1 MERDSRESAVREL
14 IARRDELTSVVQ
26 PIVSLRGDRQLGYEA
41 LLRLPGQSPFT
52 SPADAFDAAA
62 ATPLLVDLELAAL
75 ETHLGALAGWLP
87 RGLLFVNLSAQSLL
101 HPRLQGDEL
110 VRRLRTVGLEPQR
123 VVVEIT
129 ELVRVPD
136 PVVFAEAVAPLRT
149 AGFRLAID
157 DFGCGFSNLR
167 ILVELGPDYVK
178 VDRSLVAGVAE
189 HPRKRVFLESL
200 AVLAPRIN
208 CAVVGEGV
216 ETAEDLAELRACGVP
231 FAQGFAVAP
240 PAPLDHFIGPLA
252 PPLATPEPAFD
263 IRDEEQAGALA
274 VPQEGVAPET
284 PVGRIVALF
293 DARPEPVA
301 VPVLRGG
308 LATGLVT
315 RQLLFF
321 HLGHRY
327 GFSLWNDRPVVAF
340 VSANGGGPDRLPA
353 SASLEEAAELVR
365 RRPASRRFDPLVVET
380 QEGRYHGL
388 LPVDLLLTEMTRL
401 KVEYALQS
409 NPLTGLPGS
418 LVLARAAQGRLGAGR
433 PFTLGWVD
441 VDHFKSFNDRYG
453 FTRGDEVLL
462 LLAGLLRQHF
472 SGDPRALVA
481 HPGGDDFAFLA
492 ANEDAEERARR
503 VAQAFSVQ
511 VASLYDPADRERGGI
526 VSVDRRGERRRFGLV
541 AVSIGL
547 VAWNGEPQIDYR
559 RLVEIA
565 AEVKASA
572 KRMAGP
578 AVVRNARTLLPHPLS
593 RAVVVAP
600 ASATASAPAPD
611 DAAAV
616 AIRRL

>member
-1 MERDSRESAVREL
+1 MEKHCRHAAVEAL
-14 IARRDELTSVVQ
+14 IAKRNELTSVVQ
-26 PIVSLRGDRQLGYEA
+26 PIASLRGDRQLGFEA
-41 LLRLPGQSPFT
+41 LLRLPRECPFA

-62 ATPLLVDLELAAL
+62 TTPLLVDLELAAL
-75 ETHLGALAGWLP
+75 DTHLGSVAGHLP
-87 RGLLFVNLSAQSLL
+87 KGLLFVNLSAQSLL
-101 HPRLQGDEL
+101 HPRLRGDEL
-110 VRRLRTVGLEPQR
+110 LARLSGAGLEPQR

-129 ELVRVPD
+129 ELVRVSD
-136 PVVFAEAVAPLRT
+136 PVAFAQAVAPLRS

-157 DFGCGFSNLR
+157 DFGCGFSNVR
-167 ILVELGPDYVK
+167 VLVELGPDYVK
-178 VDRSLVAGVAE
+178 VDRSLVNGVAE

-200 AVLAPRIN
+200 AVLARRIN
-208 CAVVGEGV
+208 CAVIGEGV
-216 ETAEDLAELRACGVP
+216 ETPEDVAELRACGVP
-231 FAQGFAVAP
+231 FAQGFAVAA
-240 PAPLDHFIGPLA
+240 PAPLDHFVGPVA
-252 PPLATPEPAFD
+252 PPAPDPAFD
-263 IRDEEQAGALA
+263 LGDEERVGALA
-274 VPQEGVAPET
+274 VPQEGVPPET

-293 DARPEPVA
+293 DSRPEPVA

-308 LATGLVT
+308 VATGLVT
-315 RQLLFF
+315 QQLLFS

-327 GFSLWNDRPVVAF
+327 GFSLWNDRPVAAF
-340 VSANGGGPDRLPA
+340 VAANGGGPDRLPA

-365 RRPASRRFDPLVVET
+365 RRPASRRFDPLVVDTE
-380 QEGRYHGL
+380 EGRYHGL

-418 LVLARAAQGRLGAGR
+418 LVLARAAQGRLEASR

-441 VDHFKSFNDRYG
+441 IDHFKSFNDRYG

-472 SGDPRALVA
+472 AGDPRALVA

-492 ANEDAEERARR
+492 ANDDAEERARR

-541 AVSIGL
+541 AVSVGL
-547 VAWNGEPQIDYR
+547 VAWNGEPQVDYR

-565 AEVKASA
+565 AEVKAGA
-572 KRMAGP
+572 KRIAGP
-578 AVVRNARTLLPHPLS
+578 AVVRNARALLPQPLPGPL
-593 RAVVVAP
+593 VVAG
-600 ASATASAPAPD
+600 ASQAAFAPKPRD
-611 DAAAV
+611 TAAV
-616 AIRRL
+616 TIRRL